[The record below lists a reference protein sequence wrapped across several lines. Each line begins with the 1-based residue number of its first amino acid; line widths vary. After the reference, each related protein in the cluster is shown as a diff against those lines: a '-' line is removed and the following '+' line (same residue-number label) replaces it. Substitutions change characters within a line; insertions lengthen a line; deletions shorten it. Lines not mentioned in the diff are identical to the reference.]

1 MIKTEN
7 GGTKIAGDLAEIAAD
22 TALILMNIY
31 ARLKDELGEAGAKE
45 MIVEIGRA
53 AMEDKRIAE
62 FEKERCCW
70 KYDENGNELFSY
82 VEPERRF

>member
-7 GGTKIAGDLAEIAAD
+7 GTTEIAGDLAEIMAE

-31 ARLKDELGEAGAKE
+31 AMTKDELGETSAKE

-53 AMEDKRIAE
+53 AMEDKRIAK
-62 FEKERCCW
+62 FEEERCCW
-70 KYDENGNELFSY
+70 KE
-82 VEPERRF
+82 VWK

>member
-7 GGTKIAGDLAEIAAD
+7 GNTKMAGDLAEIMAD
-22 TALILMNIY
+22 TALILINIY
-31 ARLKDELGEAGAKE
+31 VISKDKLGEAGAKE

-53 AMEDKRIAE
+53 AMEEKIIAE

-70 KYDENGNELFSY
+70 KE
-82 VEPERRF
+82 V

>member
-7 GGTKIAGDLAEIAAD
+7 GDTKMAGDLAEIMAD
-22 TALILMNIY
+22 TALIIMNIY
-31 ARLKDELGEAGAKE
+31 VILKDKLGEASAKE

-70 KYDENGNELFSY
+70 KGEKKE
-82 VEPERRF
+82 

>member
-7 GGTKIAGDLAEIAAD
+7 GDTKIAGDLAEITAD

-31 ARLKDELGEAGAKE
+31 VILKDKLGEAGAKE
-45 MIVEIGRA
+45 MIVEIGRV

-70 KYDENGNELFSY
+70 KVRAKWQKGKD
-82 VEPERRF
+82 